1 MPVFDQGYQ
10 HWQGR
15 RAGHAWRWL
24 AIARQGI
31 RSQIKNRWTKYVVIL
46 SLSPALAL
54 VVFLAMWGLLE
65 QRSDAVKPF
74 LFVFQGLLPGEVLAG
89 PRAFRPTIWTVAFHV
104 FYSVEVWVA
113 VVLVLL
119 VGPDLISQDLRYNA
133 TPLYLSRPLRRR
145 DYFLGKLAVIVGF
158 VGAVT
163 VLPAALAYVVGV
175 AFSLEWGVVAD
186 TWRVGLGAIA
196 FGFVVAVSSG
206 LLMLAFSS
214 LSKNSRQVAMLWI
227 GLILVGDMVAYVL
240 SESVNRFDA
249 EKPWRAASYLGDLHR
264 VQEVMLG
271 TEAAMGQ
278 LDRAFKESFLAA
290 RRLARGPFF
299 PMPGRG
305 LRLFRGGGGED
316 PHLAEQPPWMEG
328 YARSGVEPDPNKTLP
343 FLAWLRSDDPAPLA
357 GAVLAGLGAISL
369 AVLSSRIK
377 SLDRLR

>member
-1 MPVFDQGYQ
+1 
-10 HWQGR
+10 
-15 RAGHAWRWL
+15 
-24 AIARQGI
+24 
-31 RSQIKNRWTKYVVIL
+31 
-46 SLSPALAL
+46 
-54 VVFLAMWGLLE
+54 
-65 QRSDAVKPF
+65 
-74 LFVFQGLLPGEVLAG
+74 
-89 PRAFRPTIWTVAFHV
+89 
-104 FYSVEVWVA
+104 
-113 VVLVLL
+113 
-119 VGPDLISQDLRYNA
+119 
-133 TPLYLSRPLRRR
+133 
-145 DYFLGKLAVIVGF
+145 
-158 VGAVT
+158 
-163 VLPAALAYVVGV
+163 
-175 AFSLEWGVVAD
+175 
-186 TWRVGLGAIA
+186 
-196 FGFVVAVSSG
+196 
-206 LLMLAFSS
+206 MLAFSS